1 MRYKKFLLGVIASV
15 LCLGLLNGCSSYSHD
30 FNSSEEAQKY
40 ILSKLKD
47 KYNEEFIIT
56 EVKKYKEEK
65 IGLNWIMAE
74 VSSKENSSQTAT
86 VYTRNTGLF
95 KDSYHVYYYSDEI
108 KELATPLFQDKPFI
122 RGYQIEVQGHTTTT
136 EWNGKESVEEYLKK
150 REYEIETSIYLNEGK
165 TDKEYAEELSYIMQE
180 IVESDLVFNIS
191 VYTSD
196 DNLIFYSLPEQHSQ
210 PDVEV
215 ILEKMADVKR
225 QQKTQKDYKEWK
237 KQNQNNETNSD

>member
-15 LCLGLLNGCSSYSHD
+15 LCLGLFNGCSSYSHD

-95 KDSYHVYYYSDEI
+95 EDSYHVYYYFDEI
-108 KELATPLFQDKPFI
+108 KELATPLYYVVIANCNADPYCI
-122 RGYQIEVQGHTTTT
+122 DISLDNSPVYYAMHG
-136 EWNGKESVEEYLKK
+136 
-150 REYEIETSIYLNEGK
+150 EGK
-165 TDKEYAEELSYIMQE
+165 WEFEKDSESLEEFFEFLGIQ
-180 IVESDLVFNIS
+180 
-191 VYTSD
+191 
-196 DNLIFYSLPEQHSQ
+196 
-210 PDVEV
+210 
-215 ILEKMADVKR
+215 
-225 QQKTQKDYKEWK
+225 
-237 KQNQNNETNSD
+237 

>member
-15 LCLGLLNGCSSYSHD
+15 LCLGLLNGCSGYSHD

-65 IGLNWIMAE
+65 IGLNWIRAN

-95 KDSYHVYYYSDEI
+95 EDSYHVYYYSDEI
-108 KELATPLFQDKPFI
+108 KELAIPLFQDKP
-122 RGYQIEVQGHTTTT
+122 
-136 EWNGKESVEEYLKK
+136 L
-150 REYEIETSIYLNEGK
+150 
-165 TDKEYAEELSYIMQE
+165 
-180 IVESDLVFNIS
+180 
-191 VYTSD
+191 
-196 DNLIFYSLPEQHSQ
+196 
-210 PDVEV
+210 
-215 ILEKMADVKR
+215 
-225 QQKTQKDYKEWK
+225 
-237 KQNQNNETNSD
+237 

>member
-86 VYTRNTGLF
+86 IYTRNTGLF
-95 KDSYHVYYYSDEI
+95 EDS
-108 KELATPLFQDKPFI
+108 
-122 RGYQIEVQGHTTTT
+122 
-136 EWNGKESVEEYLKK
+136 
-150 REYEIETSIYLNEGK
+150 
-165 TDKEYAEELSYIMQE
+165 
-180 IVESDLVFNIS
+180 
-191 VYTSD
+191 
-196 DNLIFYSLPEQHSQ
+196 YSLPEQHSQ